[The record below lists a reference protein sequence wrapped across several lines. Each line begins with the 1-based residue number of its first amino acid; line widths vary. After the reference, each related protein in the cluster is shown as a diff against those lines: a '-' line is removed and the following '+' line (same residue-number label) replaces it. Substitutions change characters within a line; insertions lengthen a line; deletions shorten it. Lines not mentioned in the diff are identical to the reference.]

1 MSCSDVY
8 MSRLVNFVVITT
20 DDRQNRLPYS
30 GNFRGVQFSQIVDLY
45 LFAGL
50 IFVDVP
56 IHAHY
61 VLYKQTYFAGL
72 IFVVRHSSAKTT
84 KIGHLKISH
93 YTVLYPLHMHVG

>member
-1 MSCSDVY
+1 M
-8 MSRLVNFVVITT
+8 
-20 DDRQNRLPYS
+20 
-30 GNFRGVQFSQIVDLY
+30 GNFCGAQFLQIVDLY

-50 IFVDVP
+50 IFADVP

-84 KIGHLKISH
+84 KIGPLKISR
-93 YTVLYPLHMHVG
+93 YIVLYPLNMHVG